1 LAPAPIPQPDHA
13 VVEQLAKMAKTNPVK
28 SVRILDRMV
37 RGDREGGRGRG
48 WMDGA
53 RQILDTAMKADD
65 EARKVSV
72 ELINYLGERDHAEFG
87 DLLR

>member
-1 LAPAPIPQPDHA
+1 
-13 VVEQLAKMAKTNPVK
+13 
-28 SVRILDRMV
+28 
-37 RGDREGGRGRG
+37 
-48 WMDGA
+48 MDGA